1 MCSEFSL
8 IQSYPQRSSAFTQ
21 QPTKTIMSS
30 STTSQSNLKTPTV
43 PFEDGEVEHVDLD
56 SISTSSNAP
65 AMVESDMDNGLETVS
80 CQLASKFYERY
91 GASLH
96 GITKR
101 GALSQFYIDTYESW
115 CPEDLSGQPRHFKQV
130 IYALANDT
138 KMVRVV
144 GGGRF
149 LRWTEFQYRGGDR
162 RQTGR
167 RNYNSS
173 RQGGGSRARSNS
185 RGYDS
190 QDQDGFQTSQ
200 RRNRGG
206 RSSYDRSRQPRNDH
220 YGPIT
225 DDLIDRIADRLSKRD
240 NSERR

>member
-1 MCSEFSL
+1 
-8 IQSYPQRSSAFTQ
+8 
-21 QPTKTIMSS
+21 MSS
-30 STTSQSNLKTPTV
+30 STTSQSNLKTTTTEP
-43 PFEDGEVEHVDLD
+43 GEVERVDLD

-65 AMVESDMDNGLETVS
+65 EQVAADMDNGLETVS
-80 CQLASKFYERY
+80 CRLAKTFYERY

-101 GALSQFYIDTYESW
+101 GQLSQFYIDTYDSW
-115 CPEDLSGQPRHFKQV
+115 CPADLVGQPRHFKQV
-130 IYALANDT
+130 LFALANDS
-138 KMVRVV
+138 KQVRVV

-149 LRWTEFQYRGGDR
+149 LRWTEFQHRGGDR

-240 NSERR
+240 NSDRR

>member
-1 MCSEFSL
+1 
-8 IQSYPQRSSAFTQ
+8 
-21 QPTKTIMSS
+21 MSS
-30 STTSQSNLKTPTV
+30 STTSQSNFKTTSI
-43 PFEDGEVEHVDLD
+43 EDGEVERVDLD

-115 CPEDLSGQPRHFKQV
+115 CPDDLAGQPRHFKQV
-130 IYALANDT
+130 LYALANDT

-149 LRWTEFQYRGGDR
+149 LRWTEFQYSGGDR
-162 RQTGR
+162 RQNGGA
-167 RNYNSS
+167 S
-173 RQGGGSRARSNS
+173 RQGGPRRRSNS
-185 RGYDS
+185 RGNDH
-190 QDQDGFQTSQ
+190 QDQDGFRTHQ

-206 RSSYDRSRQPRNDH
+206 RSSYDRHSSRQQRGNH
-220 YGPIT
+220 YGEQPIS
-225 DDLIDRIADRLSKRD
+225 DDLIDRIAHRLSQRD

>member
-1 MCSEFSL
+1 MCSDFSSKPIITQL
-8 IQSYPQRSSAFTQ
+8 LSASSQ
-21 QPTKTIMSS
+21 QTTKTIMSS
-30 STTSQSNLKTPTV
+30 STTSQSNLKTTTTEP
-43 PFEDGEVEHVDLD
+43 GEVERVDLD
-56 SISTSSNAP
+56 SISTGSNAP
-65 AMVESDMDNGLETVS
+65 EQVAADMDNGLETVS
-80 CQLASKFYERY
+80 CRLAKTFYERY

-101 GALSQFYIDTYESW
+101 GQLSQFYIDTYESW
-115 CPEDLSGQPRHFKQV
+115 CPDDLVGQPRHFKQV
-130 IYALANDT
+130 LFALANDT

-149 LRWTEFQYRGGDR
+149 LRWTEFQHRGGDR

-190 QDQDGFQTSQ
+190 QDQDGFQTQQ
-200 RRNRGG
+200 RRNRGS
-206 RSSYDRSRQPRNDH
+206 RSNYDRAQPRSNH

-225 DDLIDRIADRLSKRD
+225 DDLIDRIAARLSKRE
-240 NSERR
+240 NSDRC

>member
-1 MCSEFSL
+1 MCSDFSSKPIITQL
-8 IQSYPQRSSAFTQ
+8 LSASSQ

-43 PFEDGEVEHVDLD
+43 PFEDGEVERVDLD
-56 SISTSSNAP
+56 TISTSSNAP
-65 AMVESDMDNGLETVS
+65 VEVAADMDNGLETVS
-80 CQLASKFYERY
+80 CQLAKVFYERY

-101 GALSQFYIDTYESW
+101 GQLSQFYIDTYDSW
-115 CPEDLSGQPRHFKQV
+115 CPADLVGQPRHFKQ
-130 IYALANDT
+130 ILFALANDS
-138 KMVRVV
+138 KQVRVV

-149 LRWTEFQYRGGDR
+149 LRWTEFQHRGGDR

-167 RNYNSS
+167 RNSS

-185 RGYDS
+185 RGYDTR
-190 QDQDGFQTSQ
+190 DQDGFQTQQ

-206 RSSYDRSRQPRNDH
+206 SSNYDRNSSRQQRNDH

-240 NSERR
+240 NSDRR

>member
-30 STTSQSNLKTPTV
+30 STTSQSNLKTTTSI
-43 PFEDGEVEHVDLD
+43 EDGEVERVDLD

-80 CQLASKFYERY
+80 CQLARKFYERY

-115 CPEDLSGQPRHFKQV
+115 CPEDLAGQPRHFKQV
-130 IYALANDT
+130 LYALANDT

-162 RQTGR
+162 RQNRTA
-167 RNYNSS
+167 S
-173 RQGGGSRARSNS
+173 RQGGARSRSNS
-185 RGYDS
+185 RGYDA
-190 QDQDGFQTSQ
+190 QDQDGFRTHQ

-206 RSSYDRSRQPRNDH
+206 RSNYDRSRQQRDNH
-220 YGPIT
+220 YGHQPIS
-225 DDLIDRIADRLSKRD
+225 DDLIDRIAQRLSQRD
-240 NSERR
+240 TSERR

>member
-1 MCSEFSL
+1 
-8 IQSYPQRSSAFTQ
+8 
-21 QPTKTIMSS
+21 MSS

-43 PFEDGEVEHVDLD
+43 PFEDGEVERVDLD

-80 CQLASKFYERY
+80 CQLARKFYERY

-115 CPEDLSGQPRHFKQV
+115 CPEDLAGQPRHFKQV
-130 IYALANDT
+130 LYALANDT

-149 LRWTEFQYRGGDR
+149 LARGDI
-162 RQTGR
+162 
-167 RNYNSS
+167 
-173 RQGGGSRARSNS
+173 
-185 RGYDS
+185 RGVGAGA
-190 QDQDGFQTSQ
+190 QPLPH
-200 RRNRGG
+200 RRGG
-206 RSSYDRSRQPRNDH
+206 RFRGGRPCACCGSVV
-220 YGPIT
+220 
-225 DDLIDRIADRLSKRD
+225 
-240 NSERR
+240 

>member
-1 MCSEFSL
+1 
-8 IQSYPQRSSAFTQ
+8 
-21 QPTKTIMSS
+21 MSS

-43 PFEDGEVEHVDLD
+43 PFEDGEVERVDLD

-80 CQLASKFYERY
+80 CQLARKFYERY

-115 CPEDLSGQPRHFKQV
+115 CPEDLAGQPRHFKQV
-130 IYALANDT
+130 LYALANDT

-162 RQTGR
+162 RQNRTA
-167 RNYNSS
+167 S
-173 RQGGGSRARSNS
+173 RQGGSRSRSNS
-185 RGYDS
+185 RGYDA
-190 QDQDGFQTSQ
+190 QDQDGFRTHQ

-206 RSSYDRSRQPRNDH
+206 SSNYDRNSSRQQRNDQ

-240 NSERR
+240 TSDRR

>member
-1 MCSEFSL
+1 
-8 IQSYPQRSSAFTQ
+8 
-21 QPTKTIMSS
+21 MSS

-43 PFEDGEVEHVDLD
+43 PFEDGEIERVDLD

-80 CQLASKFYERY
+80 CRLAKVFYERY

-101 GALSQFYIDTYESW
+101 GQLSQFYIDTYENW
-115 CPEDLSGQPRHFKQV
+115 CPDDLVGQPRHFKQV
-130 IYALANDT
+130 LYALANDT

-162 RQTGR
+162 RQNRTA
-167 RNYNSS
+167 S
-173 RQGGGSRARSNS
+173 RQGGGRSRSNS
-185 RGYDS
+185 RGYDA
-190 QDQDGFQTSQ
+190 QDQDGFRTHQ
-200 RRNRGG
+200 RRNRAG
-206 RSSYDRSRQPRNDH
+206 RSNYDRNSSRQPRNDH

-240 NSERR
+240 NSDRR

>member
-1 MCSEFSL
+1 MCSDFSSKPII
-8 IQSYPQRSSAFTQ
+8 IQLLSASSQ
-21 QPTKTIMSS
+21 QTTKTIMSS
-30 STTSQSNLKTPTV
+30 STTSQHNLKIPTV
-43 PFEDGEVEHVDLD
+43 PFEDGEVERVDLD

-101 GALSQFYIDTYESW
+101 GALSQFYIDTYDSW
-115 CPEDLSGQPRHFKQV
+115 CPEDLAGQPRHFKQV
-130 IYALANDT
+130 LYALANDT

-190 QDQDGFQTSQ
+190 QDQDGFQTQQ

-206 RSSYDRSRQPRNDH
+206 RSNYDRVQPRSNH

-240 NSERR
+240 NSDRR